1 MVRDHFAYRKSE
13 QLKKG
18 DKSLKQSW
26 DLRINKLCE
35 KINNSDDYYTTSSCS
50 GRVVILKDFLEKLS
64 DLFIFVS
71 HDEISFEKLKLILE
85 KLEGDDL
92 IYFKQDPVI
101 IHVACRSLEDAQK
114 LIDLASREAGWKRCG
129 IIGSDK
135 RFVVELNTTEKLEF
149 PIFQNGKILVDDD
162 YLKLIVLE
170 ANKKLNQ
177 CWNKIERL
185 EKLII

>member
-35 KINNSDDYYTTSSCS
+35 KINNSDDYYTTSCS

-101 IHVACRSLEDAQK
+101 IHVACRSLEDA
-114 LIDLASREAGWKRCG
+114 
-129 IIGSDK
+129 
-135 RFVVELNTTEKLEF
+135 
-149 PIFQNGKILVDDD
+149 
-162 YLKLIVLE
+162 
-170 ANKKLNQ
+170 
-177 CWNKIERL
+177 
-185 EKLII
+185 